1 MEKYFKFPAVLI
13 LLSVITF
20 KNINAQSATT
30 INTEQLLAK
39 VEQLQAQHKDKI
51 DAAFKAMEAV
61 QKTGAYIES
70 LSDLVG
76 NGELTLP
83 VGIKKG
89 EYELIIQ
96 KIKQNKETGRPMIFA
111 TCAFQFKE
119 NGQKIAFEGS
129 ADIEG
134 KKGLG
139 THGYLELIAPVRR
152 DLGKEA
158 AIVFNS
164 GTRANFGC
172 DGIESYK
179 AKIDV
184 IVTSAKIVAVDK
196 EGKPT
201 GKPLASSFDA
211 SFYDF
216 DNYTASFSFNQFF
229 TLKGLKDIIFSLK
242 GASLDQSDTETSSLV
257 KFPEGYL
264 KSQNPEEKNLWKGI
278 AITEASIALP
288 AIFKKS
294 DFVNDSSAS
303 VNNVSKKSIP
313 DRIEIGLNR
322 VLIDENGFTGN
333 VTANNIMN
341 KEMLNKSKWDI
352 AVSDFMLSIEK
363 NELNGFGFGGDLN
376 IPPLGENSVLPYLA
390 KFNPSVDEYEF
401 QVNVAGEYDF
411 PVLRSTLSLNET
423 STLEI
428 MFKESDIYP
437 TLNANG
443 LLTIDAPINKKDST
457 KKFTL
462 PDVSFENLRIS
473 RAEPYVEIRTIG
485 VSGDLKSPK
494 VAGFELSISDIRSF
508 ENNKGSGLA
517 FDAGIKLSSMF
528 GGKAGLQLY
537 GNYAKWEFDHVGI
550 DKINVNFQSGAY
562 KIKGGVWFKN
572 GDEVYGS
579 GFRGDVEFTLID
591 KFNLD
596 AVAVF
601 GRKDDY
607 RYFLTDVFYE
617 TSPTSGI
624 KVPPALSFYG
634 LGGGIYKHMQQSYD
648 PNIDSEFGKALS
660 GINYV
665 PDNEV
670 GMGFMASTKFGF
682 VASASLFNA
691 QVGFEMQFNK
701 NGGLNF
707 IQLRGDAA
715 LMNGPE
721 KFGKLADNIN
731 KSVKKLEQT
740 GGKIKLAAKSDLKVP
755 ENKSSGFLTAS
766 LNIKYDLANKVFSA
780 DMSAYLNAGF
790 IKGIGEN
797 DRMGWASAYFSPDK
811 WYTYIGTPE
820 DRLGVEIMGLAR
832 ADGYFMIGDD
842 IPELPA
848 PPYKVLKNFSKKKQ
862 EQLKRRDAE
871 HLTKGSGLAFGQS
884 FGVNFDAKLPP
895 FYAKFGV
902 GMGAEFLLKNY
913 GASAYCAGSSST
925 LGINGWY
932 ARAQAWAWVEADI
945 GLEAKLFGS
954 RKKFSILDISAS
966 ALLAGAGPNPFYFT
980 GAVGG
985 RFSVMG
991 GLISGQCNFDFE
1003 IGEECI
1009 IMGGSPFGEE
1019 IIAQLTP
1026 ATGDKEVNVFAS
1038 PQALFNIPVGLEM
1051 EIEEH
1056 DGKYAWYKVTLEEF
1070 SVYYSDTKQKVQGY
1084 TELGDDGKIYM
1095 LDPSEPFE
1103 SQKDMVVYAKVG
1115 FKRKLNGEWIY
1126 VKGSD
1131 GKPVYEEKEE
1141 TFISGERPKE
1151 ILPEHVKYSYP
1162 IANQYNFYPEEHSQG
1177 YVLVSE
1183 NYAYLLSTEIPEGY
1197 SQTLKIT
1204 DFDGN
1209 SSETSFTYKT
1219 NSAGNDIRLEIDFPL
1234 DGISLSNDE
1243 IYKLALVNVPNTTGV
1258 SISDNVS
1265 TTQTNFGDNDSISV
1279 TKQQAEGTLDMLE
1292 EKEIYALHFRTSNY
1306 NTFEDKMAAIS
1317 NFQGVAIQEYPH
1329 VYNLGSNIFES
1340 AEPAEMFD
1348 VFEGNS
1354 VNYDASIVRM
1364 VPKYENTPWYKR
1376 KIAPLMYE
1384 NDELLVAAG
1393 MQNLT
1398 PPDKGGVVKAV
1409 LLSPDKQLD
1418 EPMIESNSRPYI
1430 APLGAINYRA
1440 SYFIDRDFIA
1450 LQNELANKLV
1460 TTQNSSNNIAKFL
1473 RTDNIPDLT
1482 NGKYELQM
1490 DYTLPGK
1497 NIVTSSVSRT
1507 IELKDFIDE

>member
-1 MEKYFKFPAVLI
+1 MSRIFRFSLI
-13 LLSVITF
+13 LKIALLTYSQLTWAQDNVGNKEQILR
-20 KNINAQSATT
+20 NI
-30 INTEQLLAK
+30 EQ
-39 VEQLQAQHKDKI
+39 EQAQKKEKI
-51 DAAFKAMEAV
+51 DAAFAAMEAV

-70 LSDLVG
+70 LSELVG
-76 NGELTLP
+76 NGEITLP

-89 EYELIIQ
+89 EYELIIH
-96 KIKQNKETGRPMIFA
+96 KIKLNKETGRPTIFA
-111 TCAFQFKE
+111 TCAFLLKE
-119 NGQKIAFEGS
+119 DGQRVAFEGT

-139 THGYLELIAPVRR
+139 THGYLKLIAPVRR
-152 DLGKEA
+152 NLGNEV
-158 AIVFNS
+158 AIVFKKE
-164 GTRANFGC
+164 TRADFGC
-172 DGIESYK
+172 DGIEAFK
-179 AKIDV
+179 AKMEL
-184 IVTSAKIVAVDK
+184 IVTSKNIFAVDK
-196 EGKPT
+196 KGKHT
-201 GKPLASSFDA
+201 GKSLTSSLEANF
-211 SFYDF
+211 FDF
-216 DNYTASFSFNQFF
+216 DNYTVSFSFNQHFSV
-229 TLKGLKDIIFSLK
+229 KGLKDIIFSLK
-242 GASLDQSDTETSSLV
+242 GASLDQSDLETSSMV
-257 KFPEGYL
+257 EFPEGYF
-264 KSQNPEEKNLWKGI
+264 SAQNSDEKKLWKGI
-278 AITEASIALP
+278 AITGATVALP
-288 AIFKKS
+288 AIFKKPKANENSS
-294 DFVNDSSAS
+294 DTT
-303 VNNVSKKSIP
+303 KKPEPVIEG
-313 DRIEIGLNR
+313 RIETVLNNA
-322 VLIDENGFTGN
+322 LLDENGFTGK
-333 VTANNIMN
+333 VLEKDIMTSDQID
-341 KEMLNKSKWDI
+341 KTRWDI
-352 AVSDFMLSIEK
+352 TINDLAFEINK
-363 NELNGFGFGGDLN
+363 NIITGLGFGGDLN
-376 IPPLGENSVLPYLA
+376 IPPLGENSLLPYMA
-390 KFNPSVDEYEF
+390 TFNPSTEEYEF
-401 QVNVAGEYDF
+401 VVNISGDYDF
-411 PVLRSTLSLNET
+411 PVLRSTLSLSET
-423 STLEI
+423 STIEVLFRET
-428 MFKESDIYP
+428 EIYP

-443 LLTIDAPINKKDST
+443 AISINAPVTKDGS
-457 KKFTL
+457 KKFIL
-462 PDVSFENLRIS
+462 PDVTFQNMKIS
-473 RAEPYVEIRTIG
+473 RAEPYFEIGAIG
-485 VSGDLKSPK
+485 VGGELKSPK
-494 VAGFELSISDIRSF
+494 VAGFEMYVKNIESF
-508 ENNKGSGLA
+508 ENNQGSGLA
-517 FDAGIKLSSMF
+517 FDAGIKLNTMF
-528 GGKAGLQLY
+528 GGEAGLLVY
-537 GNYAKWEFDHVGI
+537 GDYLKWEFDRVGI
-550 DKINVNFQSGAY
+550 DEIKVDFKSSAY
-562 KIKGGVWFKN
+562 SVKGGVWFLD
-572 GDEVYGS
+572 GDETYGS
-579 GFRGDVEFTLID
+579 GFRGDVEFNLIN
-591 KFNLD
+591 KFELD

-601 GRKDDY
+601 GKKNGY

-617 TSPTSGI
+617 SSPSTGI
-624 KVPPALSFYG
+624 PVPPALTFYG
-634 LGGGIYKHMQQSYD
+634 FGGGMYRHMQQVNSTD
-648 PNIDSEFGKALS
+648 VKTDFGRSLS

-665 PDNEV
+665 PDSSV
-670 GMGFMASTKFGF
+670 SMGFMASTKFGF
-682 VASASLFNA
+682 TASPALFNA
-691 QVGFEMQFNK
+691 NVGFEMQFN
-701 NGGLNF
+701 NSGGLNF
-707 IQLRGDAA
+707 VQLRGDAA

-721 KFGKLADNIN
+721 MFGSLADNIN
-731 KSVKKLEQT
+731 GAVQKLEET
-740 GGKIKLAAKSDLKVP
+740 KGKIKLSAKSDLKVP
-755 ENKSSGFLTAS
+755 KNKTSGFLTAS
-766 LNIKYDLANKVFSA
+766 MNIKYDIANNIFTA
-780 DMSAYLNAGF
+780 DLKSYLNAGF
-790 IKGIGEN
+790 IKGVGEN
-797 DRMGWASAYFSPDK
+797 DCMGWASAYFSDDK
-811 WYTYIGTPE
+811 WYTYIGTPD
-820 DRLGVEIMGLAR
+820 DRLGVEILGLAKST
-832 ADGYFMIGDD
+832 GYFMVGDE
-842 IPELPA
+842 IPELP
-848 PPYKVLKNFSKKKQ
+848 PPPPEVLVNFSKKKQ
-862 EQLKRRDAE
+862 EQLKRRDAD
-871 HLTKGSGLAFGQS
+871 HLTNGSGLAFGQS
-884 FGVNFDAKLPP
+884 FGVNFNATLPP

-945 GLEAKLFGS
+945 GLEASLFGS
-954 RKKFSILDISAS
+954 KKKFSILDISAS

-985 RFSVMG
+985 RFNVMG
-991 GLISGQCNFDFE
+991 GLISGKCDFDFE

-1019 IIAQLTP
+1019 IISQLTP
-1026 ATGDKEVNVFAS
+1026 ASGDNEVNVFAS

-1084 TELGDDGKIYM
+1084 TELDDDGKIYM

-1115 FKRKLNGEWIY
+1115 FKRKLNGEWVY

-1131 GKPVYEEKEE
+1131 GNPVYEEKEAAF
-1141 TFISGERPKE
+1141 TSGERPKE
-1151 ILPEHVKYSYP
+1151 ILPEHVKHCYP
-1162 IANQYNFYPEEHSQG
+1162 IANQYNFYPEEYSQG
-1177 YVLVSE
+1177 YVLVTE

-1197 SQTLKIT
+1197 RQALKVT

-1219 NSAGNDIRLEIDFPL
+1219 NSAGSDIRLEIDFPL

-1243 IYKLALVNVPNTTGV
+1243 IYKLALVNIPNTTGA

-1265 TTQTNFGDNDSISV
+1265 STQTNLGDNDSISV

-1317 NFQGVAIQEYPH
+1317 NYQGVAIQEYPH

-1384 NDELLVAAG
+1384 NDELLEAAG

-1418 EPMIESNSRPYI
+1418 ESMIESNSRPYI

-1440 SYFIDRDFIA
+1440 SYYIDRDFIA

-1460 TTQNSSNNIAKFL
+1460 TTENSSNNIAKFL
-1473 RTDNIPDLT
+1473 RADNIPDLT

-1507 IELKDFIDE
+1507 IELKHFIDE